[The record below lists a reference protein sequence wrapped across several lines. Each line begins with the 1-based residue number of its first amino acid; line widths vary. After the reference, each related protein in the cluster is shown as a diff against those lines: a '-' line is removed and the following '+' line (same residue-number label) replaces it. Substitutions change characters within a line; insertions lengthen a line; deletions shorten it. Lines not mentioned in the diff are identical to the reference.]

1 MATNN
6 TDTSELGQ
14 AIQEITEKAT
24 LLIREEIELAKT
36 EVIEKVTKLLKG
48 AVVGIIAGIFAVFG
62 LIYFLTSM
70 AWLIWELLEGGDVNS
85 PWLGFLIVAVL
96 LWIFG
101 AHRRLPRRALRQAR
115 RAADAA
121 DGDRGGQADQG
132 DRHQRPSGDAAGP
145 ARGSAYLMA
154 QTRTPAEIRQSI
166 EANRAQLGVAV
177 ERLRGEVVKATDWR
191 SQFQRHKK
199 EVLIGAAVAGFVV
212 GGGIAAM
219 TGLLTGRRKSREYDW

>member
-14 AIQEITEKAT
+14 AIQEITETAT

-36 EVIEKVTKLLKG
+36 EVFEKGTKLLTG

-62 LIYFLTSM
+62 LIYFLTAM

-101 AHRRLPRRALRQAR
+101 
-115 RAADAA
+115 
-121 DGDRGGQADQG
+121 
-132 DRHQRPSGDAAGP
+132 
-145 ARGSAYLMA
+145 
-154 QTRTPAEIRQSI
+154 
-166 EANRAQLGVAV
+166 
-177 ERLRGEVVKATDWR
+177 
-191 SQFQRHKK
+191 
-199 EVLIGAAVAGFVV
+199 
-212 GGGIAAM
+212 GIAAFVA
-219 TGLLTGRRKSREYDW
+219 SRFVKRGVPPTPQMAIEEGKLIKETVTSAHPAKPQGPHEGART

>member
-14 AIQEITEKAT
+14 AIQEITETAT

-36 EVIEKVTKLLKG
+36 EVFDKGTKLLTG

-85 PWLGFLIVAVL
+85 PWLGCLIVAVL

-101 AHRRLPRRALRQAR
+101 AIAAFYRPALRQAR
-115 RAADAA
+115 RATDAA

-132 DRHQRPSGDAAGP
+132 DRHQRPSGDAAGAP
-145 ARGSAYLMA
+145 HEGAR
-154 QTRTPAEIRQSI
+154 T
-166 EANRAQLGVAV
+166 
-177 ERLRGEVVKATDWR
+177 
-191 SQFQRHKK
+191 
-199 EVLIGAAVAGFVV
+199 
-212 GGGIAAM
+212 
-219 TGLLTGRRKSREYDW
+219 